1 MKNKLLALMALCGAT
16 SSTMPL
22 WAAWEDPQLSFVTPD
37 FDAIQKGSR
46 EVYYLYHVASGMFMS
61 NSSTACAVAD
71 DGQEVTLSYGTDYEL
86 ASHAVDAADY
96 SDAQSY
102 RLSMMNAP
110 TNGGFHELYLNGDGV
125 LYVDHNKTGHILWD
139 ILPQDDGTYRLQVN
153 QDDPTYGAS
162 NATYAGAL
170 VGVNQSEG
178 KWNTSVNP
186 LIIPGTAGFEGAA
199 FDWKFVEPEVYEVYK
214 AKLALQAQLEAAD
227 EQGFSDYADYSAL
240 YNSDNATPEALY
252 QAVEDLKTDLV
263 DFGLSHATPDSP
275 VDVTERYV
283 KEPSFANSMDGWEVV
298 QGPGP
303 NYQRKVGDRF
313 QDGAGSLPEGVAL
326 ENFYECYNGSGNM
339 PNWSITQR
347 LSGLPD
353 GKYRVGAWV
362 LTNRLPT
369 EDEPN
374 TRGLFLSATTL
385 GGQTRTE
392 ANHAASESNSGR
404 GYGTWGHYTVDFDV
418 IGGTATIGLVVEGA
432 NTNWTAVD
440 DFTLE
445 YMGPGVTADVRE
457 VVKNNI
463 AQIERNYTDYVEN
476 AKHGAAEDEAY
487 KSILAVAKEAVENA
501 EVENDSLTNL
511 ILSLQSSYDAMAAT
525 VSQYEALNMQ
535 IDNLWAVWEDNEAY
549 VNLDLP
555 EYEEY
560 VTGLVD
566 AYDAGIF
573 DMAELDSIQ
582 PRGDK
587 LWKESIMK
595 ALADGQTDNVTGILT
610 NPNFDG
616 SNDGWTKTG
625 NGDFKNDGTR
635 ITEVWNGGTGAWEVY
650 QELTGLPQGSY
661 KITAQAFYS
670 PSSGNSNSWHEN
682 YGMEGD
688 ATNDIHGF
696 LFGNDASVALKH
708 VMDCPLPAPL
718 EESTDFEEIT
728 WGSESQ
734 MGQYIPHGKTS
745 AQLVFEADPNN
756 YLNEL
761 TCYVGEDGVLRIGM
775 RVDDAVTWQ
784 QSWVVFDNFQVTY
797 LGADDMTGATSALEA
812 LIREATTQLNAET
825 LSTTETRN
833 ALDQAI
839 EDATAAL
846 AGTLTPEVYTEEAT
860 ALNKAMTAEQ
870 EAVAAAAALETKTNM
885 HNDKL
890 LGDGV
895 GSYAEY
901 AGTAA
906 YDELENLVISLFDRI
921 DAGTFAS
928 MAEIE
933 ELGVALD
940 KTYSK
945 MVSAS
950 LDFSVASKDE
960 PMDVTA
966 LIVNPEFESQS
977 QNESGEIQTNRS
989 AEGWVG
995 ASVDDGQLSKVTG
1008 AFNYEIFNDS
1018 SEIHQTLY
1026 NMPAGYYRVVLN
1038 GFYRAGGYVE
1048 AALARRDSVGGMP
1061 LNAEVY
1067 LQSGAQ
1073 QWTEK
1078 MPSIFDDVR
1087 EFTKYNGD
1095 VFLADSLLPDM
1106 SDMVYRIIVNDV
1118 NGANSAFDAGAY
1130 ETSLV
1135 FHVAEGEEPVLG
1147 VRKTGVITNDWLC
1160 FDNFRLYYYGDG
1172 DANKPDGFEDGIDD
1186 VAAEG
1191 TATVVSSTW
1200 TTLNGM
1206 KVAEPKQRGIYI
1218 RVDKMSDGTRRA
1230 VKVLV
1235 R

>member
-61 NSSTACAVAD
+61 NSSTACAVAA

-86 ASHAVDAADY
+86 ASHAVDASDY

-227 EQGFSDYADYSAL
+227 EQGFSDYADYATL

-353 GKYRVGAWV
+353 GKYRVGAWI

-385 GGQTRTE
+385 GGQTRVE
-392 ANHAASESNSGR
+392 ATHAASESNSGR

-501 EVENDSLTNL
+501 EVANDSLTNL

-525 VSQYEALNMQ
+525 VSQYEALNTQ

-549 VNLDLP
+549 VNVEMS
-555 EYEEY
+555 EYEAYIGE
-560 VTGLVD
+560 LQE
-566 AYDAGIF
+566 AYDAGTF

-582 PRGDK
+582 PRGNK
-587 LWKESIMK
+587 LLKECIMK
-595 ALADGQTDNVTGILT
+595 ALADGRTDNVTGLLV

-625 NGDFKNDGTR
+625 DGDFKNEGTR
-635 ITEVWNGGTGAWEVY
+635 VTEVWNGRNWEVY
-650 QELTGLPQGSY
+650 QELRGLPQGSY
-661 KITAQAFYS
+661 KVSVQGFYS
-670 PSSGNSNSWHEN
+670 PSSQDKNYWQEN

-688 ATNDIHGF
+688 QTNDIHGF
-696 LFGNDASVALKH
+696 LFGNDASTPLVH
-708 VMDCPLPAPL
+708 VMSCPQDEKL
-718 EESTDFEEIT
+718 TDDMDEIT
-728 WGSESQ
+728 WGGESVQ
-734 MGQYIPHGKTS
+734 GKFLTHGKTS
-745 AQLVFEADPNN
+745 AQTVFELSPGN
-756 YLNEL
+756 YYNEVV
-761 TCYVGEDGVLRIGM
+761 CYVGADGVLRIGTSM
-775 RVDDAVTWQ
+775 SNVEWDAA
-784 QSWVVFDNFQVTY
+784 WVVFDNFQVTY
-797 LGADDMTGATSALEA
+797 LGADVMDGATSALEA
-812 LIREATTQLNAET
+812 LVREATTLLNAET
-825 LSTTETRN
+825 LSTTETRD
-833 ALDQAI
+833 ALGQAI
-839 EDATAAL
+839 EKASAVL
-846 AGTLTPEVYTEEAT
+846 GGTLTPEVYTEEST
-860 ALNKAMTAEQ
+860 ALREAMTAEQ
-870 EAVAAAAALETKTNM
+870 EAVAAATALETKTNM

-966 LIVNPEFESQS
+966 LIVNPEFESQR
-977 QNESGEIQTNRS
+977 QNESGEIQTSRS

-1087 EFTKYNGD
+1087 EFTKYTGD

-1106 SDMVYRIIVNDV
+1106 SNMVYRIIVNDV
-1118 NGANSAFDAGAY
+1118 NGANSAFNAGAY

-1172 DANKPDGFEDGIDD
+1172 DANKPDGFEDSIDD

-1191 TATVVSSTW
+1191 TATVVGSTW

-1206 KVAEPKQRGIYI
+1206 KIAEPKQRGIYI
-1218 RVDKMSDGTRRA
+1218 RVDKMSDGTSRA

>member
-1 MKNKLLALMALCGAT
+1 MKNKLLALIALCGAT

-37 FDAIQKGSR
+37 LEAIQNGTPAT
-46 EVYYLYHVASGMFMS
+46 YYVYHVASGQFMS
-61 NSSTACAVAD
+61 AGAD
-71 DGQEVTLSYGTDYEL
+71 WGTTFIVSNDGQEVTISYGKDYQL
-86 ASHAVDAADY
+86 NSYAPDNAQY
-96 SDAQSY
+96 SDAESY
-102 RLSMMNAP
+102 RLSMMKAP
-110 TNGGFHELYLNGDGV
+110 SNGGFHEIFLDPGGRC
-125 LYVDHNKTGHILWD
+125 YVDHNQTGHILWD
-139 ILPQDDGTYRLQVN
+139 IMPQEGGTYRICVN
-153 QDDPTYGAS
+153 TEDPTYGVESAS
-162 NATYAGAL
+162 GVTL
-170 VGVNQSEG
+170 IGVNQNSEG
-178 KWNTSVNP
+178 VFDQIINP
-186 LIIPGTAGFEGAA
+186 LIVEGSGGYENAA
-199 FDWKFVEPEVYEVYK
+199 FDWKFVEPAVYERYR
-214 AKLALQAQLEAAD
+214 AKQLLQEQLEIAD
-227 EQGFSDYADYSAL
+227 ERGFTDYADYAAL
-240 YNSDNATPEALY
+240 YNSDTATPEEINK
-252 QAVEDLKTDLV
+252 AVEDLKSDLI
-263 DFGLSHATPDSP
+263 DYGFSTATETNPI
-275 VDVTERYV
+275 DVTERFV
-283 KEPSFANSMDGWEVV
+283 SEPSFDNGMGNWQTVTPAGAT
-298 QGPGP
+298 
-303 NYQRKVGDRF
+303 YKRKTGDTF

-353 GKYRVGAWV
+353 GKYRVGAWI

-385 GGQTRTE
+385 GGQTRVE
-392 ANHAASESNSGR
+392 ATHAASESNSGR

-501 EVENDSLTNL
+501 EVANDSLTNL

-525 VSQYEALNMQ
+525 VSQYEALNTQ

-549 VNLDLP
+549 VNVEMS
-555 EYEEY
+555 EYEAYIGE
-560 VTGLVD
+560 LQE
-566 AYDAGIF
+566 AYDAGTF

-582 PRGDK
+582 PRGNK
-587 LWKESIMK
+587 LLKECIMK
-595 ALADGQTDNVTGILT
+595 ALADGRTDNVTGLLV

-625 NGDFKNDGTR
+625 DGDFKNEGTR
-635 ITEVWNGGTGAWEVY
+635 VTEVWNGRNWEVY
-650 QELTGLPQGSY
+650 QELRGLPQGSY
-661 KITAQAFYS
+661 KVSVQGFYS
-670 PSSGNSNSWHEN
+670 PSSQDKNYWQEN

-688 ATNDIHGF
+688 QTNDIHGF
-696 LFGNDASVALKH
+696 LFGNDASTPLVH
-708 VMDCPLPAPL
+708 VMSCPQDEKL
-718 EESTDFEEIT
+718 TDDMDEIT
-728 WGSESQ
+728 WGGESVQ
-734 MGQYIPHGKTS
+734 GKFLTHGKTS
-745 AQLVFEADPNN
+745 AQTVFELSPGN
-756 YLNEL
+756 YYNEVV
-761 TCYVGEDGVLRIGM
+761 CYVGADGVLRIGTSM
-775 RVDDAVTWQ
+775 SNVEWDAA
-784 QSWVVFDNFQVTY
+784 WVVFDNFQVTY
-797 LGADDMTGATSALEA
+797 LGADVMDGATSALEA
-812 LIREATTQLNAET
+812 LVREATTLLNAET
-825 LSTTETRN
+825 LSTTETRD
-833 ALDQAI
+833 ALGQAI
-839 EDATAAL
+839 EKASAVL
-846 AGTLTPEVYTEEAT
+846 GGTLTPEVYTEEST
-860 ALNKAMTAEQ
+860 ALREAMTAEQ
-870 EAVAAAAALETKTNM
+870 EAVAAATALETKTNM

-966 LIVNPEFESQS
+966 LIVNPEFESQR
-977 QNESGEIQTNRS
+977 QNESGEIQTSRS

-1087 EFTKYNGD
+1087 EFTKYTGD

-1106 SDMVYRIIVNDV
+1106 SNMVYRIIVNDV
-1118 NGANSAFDAGAY
+1118 NGANSAFNAGAY

-1172 DANKPDGFEDGIDD
+1172 DANKPDGFEDSIDD

-1191 TATVVSSTW
+1191 TATVVGSTW

-1206 KVAEPKQRGIYI
+1206 KIAEPKQRGIYI
-1218 RVDKMSDGTRRA
+1218 RVDKMSDGTSRA